1 MQMKFIRCGLWLL
14 LAAGTLVL
22 AGNVMA
28 EEQLDVVV
36 DGGPVSFTVRGFAD
50 LQESVEQMPI
60 HWLTLTS
67 TAEDDGTALYYSL
80 TDLSEGFP
88 RDMVV
93 VKTPYDSNWQAFAEG
108 SDRWRWSSDA
118 QICLLAAGDRQ
129 SQVQI
134 ALRGDVTLRAGT
146 YSAVLSA
153 SNGPDIPIEITVLPY
168 TVVTSGTQEIQLS
181 LDRGPGWYAIP
192 PLEIQVEANHGNWVV
207 ALASDGLHYQGDR
220 YENVPPLELFL
231 VKSVKEAEEL
241 VPLSEGPQEIA
252 RSVYG
257 WGTTFSV
264 NLQTESTW
272 SHAAGTYKGTVFVY
286 VAW

>member
-60 HWLTLTS
+60 HWLTLTR

-168 TVVTSGTQEIQLS
+168 TVEMCIRDSISTVRLPTASSTHREERLAVTIVP
-181 LDRGPGWYAIP
+181 RRI
-192 PLEIQVEANHGNWVV
+192 
-207 ALASDGLHYQGDR
+207 DGETR
-220 YENVPPLELFL
+220 RIET
-231 VKSVKEAEEL
+231 
-241 VPLSEGPQEIA
+241 EIA
-252 RSVYG
+252 LVYE
-257 WGTTFSV
+257 TPVSYTH
-264 NLQTESTW
+264 LQW
-272 SHAAGTYKGTVFVY
+272 RG
-286 VAW
+286 